1 MKYNLKCAKLLGLVL
16 FIVGASILVVA
27 PPSFEQSIA
36 AVNGITLNT
45 NKSNYYLREKV
56 AIQGVA
62 TSGGLPISDAL
73 VALEVDNPRN
83 QPLSYRTALIGNP
96 SEQWV
101 LSIGDIKMWDLSY
114 NPINTVK
121 IGQTVWLSVTVVN
134 PQATS
139 RDNTVATLS
148 LHDANMIPIQAF
160 PVYNGSIAPL
170 GNITAFGQFYVP
182 KWACSGIAT
191 VYASVFERAPAK
203 GGAPYLPEKS
213 AQFYI
218 SRTQQGLFNYSIGS
232 IPSGPQLPAGTYSSN
247 IRLPPNPQLGA
258 YRLYASVRNTGTIP
272 QVRATNSSAFSVL
285 STPSAPTA
293 SFVYQPNNPYPNQ
306 TVTFDA
312 SSSSAEGFND
322 TIIKYD
328 WNFGDGTPHVVK
340 TGTPSNPPDPTVTHK
355 FMGIQQYIVTLNVT
369 DTENLWS
376 ATLKPITTQPTNPT
390 AVFTYPAKTR
400 INATTTFNATA
411 SLPGW
416 SISKG
421 SPAPIASYRWN
432 FGDGNITTVSNPII
446 GHTYTSI
453 GNFTVS
459 LTVTDTANQQN
470 SVSHIISAVNLAYN
484 VWDINQDGKTDIKDL
499 AIAAKAFGSSPGM
512 PNWNPTA
519 DITGPVYLVP
529 DGRVDVRD
537 LALIAK
543 HYGETQ

>member
-1 MKYNLKCAKLLGLVL
+1 MKYSLKCAKLLGLFL
-16 FIVGASILVVA
+16 FIISASIAVMA
-27 PPSFEQSIA
+27 PAGYEQSIA
-36 AVNGITLNT
+36 AANGISLNT
-45 NKSNYYLREKV
+45 NKSSYYLRERV
-56 AIQGVA
+56 TIQGTA
-62 TSGGLPISDAL
+62 TSDGSPFSNAL
-73 VALEVDNPRN
+73 VALEVSNPRN

-114 NPINTVK
+114 NPINTAK

-134 PQATS
+134 PQGTS

-148 LHDANMIPIQAF
+148 LYDANMIPIQAF
-160 PVYNGSIAPL
+160 PVFNGSIAPFDD
-170 GNITAFGQFYVP
+170 ISAFGQFYIP

-191 VYASVFERAPAK
+191 VYASVFERSPSK

-218 SRTQQGLFNYSIGS
+218 SRTQQGLFSYSTGS
-232 IPSGPQLPAGTYSSN
+232 VPAGPQLPLGAYTSDF
-247 IRLPPNPQLGA
+247 RLPPNPQSGT
-258 YRLYASVRNTGTIP
+258 YQLYASVRSTGTVP
-272 QVRATNSSAFSVL
+272 QIRALNSSTFSVL

-293 SFVYQPNNPYPNQ
+293 SFVFQPSNPYPNQ

-322 TIIKYD
+322 TIIRYA
-328 WNFGDGTPHVVK
+328 WNFGDGTPPVVK

-355 FMGIQQYIVTLNVT
+355 FMGIQQYIVTLNVS

-390 AVFTYPAKTR
+390 AVFTYPATTR

-421 SPAPIASYRWN
+421 SPAPIASYRWS
-432 FGDGNITTVSNPII
+432 FGDGNITTVTNPII
-446 GHTYTSI
+446 GHRYTSA

-459 LTVTDTANQQN
+459 LTVTDTAGQQN
-470 SVSHIISAVNLAYN
+470 SVSHAISVTNVLYP
-484 VWDINQDGKTDIKDL
+484 VWDLNQDGKTDIKDL
-499 AIAAKAFGSSPGM
+499 AVAAKAFGSTPGS
-512 PNWNPTA
+512 PNWNPVA
-519 DITGPVYLVP
+519 DITGPEYLLP
-529 DGRVDVRD
+529 DGKVDVRD

-543 HYGETQ
+543 HYGETY